1 MAKAKA
7 TRAKDSKASKA
18 ARAAKDKMSFEEA
31 LEALEGVV
39 DQLEDGALPLEE
51 ALVEFEKGVALSRR
65 CSEELD
71 AADRRIEV
79 LIEQSGGVDVR
90 PFDLEAPESEDEENS
105 SEGGAF

>member
-7 TRAKDSKASKA
+7 TRAKDSKASNA
-18 ARAAKDKMSFEEA
+18 AREAKDAMSFEEA

-51 ALVEFEKGVALSRR
+51 ALVEFEKGVVLSRR

-90 PFDLEAPESEDEENS
+90 PFDLEAPGNEDDENS